1 MCLLI
6 AVTGVIEDAPLLVAA
21 NRDEFYAREA
31 VPITVLREAGP
42 RVLGGRDLVAGGTW
56 MAVNQHGV
64 VAALTNKP
72 TDGQRDPTKRSRGE
86 IPLLLAAQPTAE
98 AAVDA
103 LRSGARPG
111 EFNPCWVLV
120 GDRHGLYYVDM
131 TGPGELESRR
141 LPPGVH
147 ILENKPLGGPSAK
160 VDRVRAQLGDC
171 RSRPAASV
179 ITRLGAIVADHVMPL
194 VPTDSRETAERQAR
208 ISACCVHT
216 ELYGTR
222 SSMLVCDPALATDLP
237 RVWSSVGPPCTHDL
251 LPVGFDPSPATG
263 SEADRTDS

>member
-6 AVTGVIEDAPLLVAA
+6 AVAGVIEDAPLLVAA

-31 VPITVLREAGP
+31 VPMTVLREDGP

-72 TDGQRDPTKRSRGE
+72 TDGPRDPTKRSRGE
-86 IPLLLAAQPTAE
+86 IPLLLAAQSSAA

-103 LRSGARPG
+103 LESGSTPG

-120 GDRHGLYYVDM
+120 GDRHSLYYVDM
-131 TGPGELESRR
+131 TGPGQLESRR

-147 ILENKPLGGPSAK
+147 ILENKPLGDPSAK
-160 VDRVRAQLGDC
+160 VDRVRARLGDC
-171 RSRPAASV
+171 RSRPAGSV
-179 ITRLGAIVADHVMPL
+179 ITSLGAIVADHVMPL
-194 VPTDSRETAERQAR
+194 VPADTSETAERQAR

-222 SSMLVCDPALATDLP
+222 SSMLVCDPATSTDRP
-237 RVWSSVGPPCTHDL
+237 RVWSSAGPPCTHDL
-251 LPVGFDPSPATG
+251 LPVAFDPAPPTG
-263 SEADRTDS
+263 SVADGTEP

>member
-6 AVTGVIEDAPLLVAA
+6 AVSGVVEDAPLLVAA
-21 NRDEFYAREA
+21 NRDEFYARDA
-31 VPITVLREAGP
+31 LPMTVLRDTGP

-72 TDGQRDPTKRSRGE
+72 AEAGRDPAKRSRGE
-86 IPLLLAAQPTAE
+86 IPVLLAAHPSAAT
-98 AAVDA
+98 AVDA
-103 LRSGARPG
+103 LRSTFAPG

-120 GDRHGLYYVDM
+120 GDRRDLYHVDM
-131 TGPGELESRR
+131 TGPGRAESQL

-147 ILENKPLGGPSAK
+147 ILENKPLGDPSAK
-160 VDRVRAQLGDC
+160 VDRVRGLLGDC
-171 RSRPAASV
+171 RSRSADSV
-179 ITRLGAIVADHVMPL
+179 IRSLEAIVADHVMPL
-194 VPTDSRETAERQAR
+194 EPVDTSETAQRQAH

-222 SSMLVCDPALATDLP
+222 SSMLVCDPVSDSDLP
-237 RVWSSVGPPCTHDL
+237 RVWASDGPPCTHPL
-251 LPVGFDPSPATG
+251 TPVGFDLPP
-263 SEADRTDS
+263 R

>member
-6 AVTGVIEDAPLLVAA
+6 AVAGVVENAPLLVAA

-31 VPITVLREAGP
+31 VPMTVLREAGP
-42 RVLGGRDLVAGGTW
+42 RVLGGQDLVAGGTW

-86 IPLLLAAQPTAE
+86 IPLLLATQPSAE

-103 LRSGARPG
+103 LRSGSRPD

-120 GDRHGLYYVDM
+120 GDRHALYYVDM
-131 TGPGELESRR
+131 TGPGPAESRR

-147 ILENKPLGGPSAK
+147 ILENKPLGDPSAK

-171 RSRPAASV
+171 RSRPAASM
-179 ITRLGAIVADHVMPL
+179 ITSLAAIVADHVMPL
-194 VPTDSRETAERQAR
+194 TPVDSSQTAERQAR
-208 ISACCVHT
+208 ISACCVHA
-216 ELYGTR
+216 EEYGTR
-222 SSMLVCDPALATDLP
+222 SSMLVCDPPSATDLP
-237 RVWSSVGPPCTHDL
+237 RVWSAAGPPCTHDL
-251 LPVGFDPSPATG
+251 LPVAFDPSPTSRSLATG
-263 SEADRTDS
+263 TEA

>member
-1 MCLLI
+1 MCLLV
-6 AVTGVIEDAPLLVAA
+6 AVSGVVEDAPLLVAA

-31 VPITVLREAGP
+31 VPMTVLREAGP

-72 TDGQRDPTKRSRGE
+72 AEGGRDPAKRSRGE
-86 IPLLLAAQPTAE
+86 IPMLLAAHPSAA

-103 LRSGARPG
+103 LRSTFAPG

-120 GDRHGLYYVDM
+120 GDRRDLYYVDM
-131 TGPGELESRR
+131 TGPGQAESQL

-147 ILENKPLGGPSAK
+147 ILENKPLGDPSAK
-160 VDRVRAQLGDC
+160 VDHVRARLGDC
-171 RSRPAASV
+171 RSRSADSV
-179 ITRLGAIVADHVMPL
+179 IGGLEAIVADHVLPL
-194 VPTDSRETAERQAR
+194 APVDTSETAQRQAR

-222 SSMLVCDPALATDLP
+222 SSMLVCDPAADPDLP
-237 RVWSSVGPPCTHDL
+237 RVWASDGPPCTHPL
-251 LPVGFDPSPATG
+251 TPVGFDLPPAVG
-263 SEADRTDS
+263 LDR

>member
-6 AVTGVIEDAPLLVAA
+6 AISGIIDDAPLLVAA
-21 NRDEFYAREA
+21 NRDEFYARQA
-31 VPITVLREAGP
+31 LPMTVLREAAP

-56 MAVNQHGV
+56 MAVNEHGV

-72 TDGQRDPTKRSRGE
+72 RAGERDPTKRSRGE
-86 IPLLLAAQPTAE
+86 IPLLLAAHPSAE

-103 LRSGARPG
+103 LRSSAAPG

-120 GDRHGLYYVDM
+120 GDRHGLYSVDM
-131 TGPGELESRR
+131 TGPGPVESRR

-147 ILENKPLGGPSAK
+147 VLENKPLGSPSAK
-160 VDRVRAQLGDC
+160 VDRVRELLGDC

-179 ITRLGAIVADHVMPL
+179 IDDLAVIVADHVMPL
-194 VPTDSRETAERQAR
+194 VAADTSETAERQAR

-222 SSMLVCDPALATDLP
+222 SSMTVCVPAPLSDRP
-237 RVWSSVGPPCTHDL
+237 RVWASSGPPCTHAL
-251 LPVGFDPSPATG
+251 LPVPFDLAPGIGPTQPLG
-263 SEADRTDS
+263 EP